1 MADSLRLD
9 KFLWFAR
16 IVKTRSLAHTLAEEG
31 HIRLAGRPVNQA
43 HAPVRE
49 GDVLTIPLRGQV
61 KVIRVEQLPLRRGP
75 ASEARQLYS
84 NLSDGP
90 LTSEVPPD

>member
-1 MADSLRLD
+1 
-9 KFLWFAR
+9 
-16 IVKTRSLAHTLAEEG
+16 
-31 HIRLAGRPVNQA
+31 
-43 HAPVRE
+43 VRE